1 MDSRTSPE
9 QLAEAVGGGD
19 ADSVRRFLQEEPALA
34 SFYTD
39 DGWSTLH
46 LAATAE
52 IAGLLLD
59 AGAEID
65 APNRHKVFGPGGR
78 PLHAAVYQRRD
89 DVVRLLL
96 DRGADVRAT
105 DNAGWTPLHMTVA
118 NGRHELART
127 LLEAGAG
134 PNARIGEVAEQQWSG
149 QTPLGL
155 LTVENRTGEGAREPD
170 PAADEEMRRLLV
182 RYGATE

>member
-1 MDSRTSPE
+1 MRRQE
-9 QLAEAVGGGD
+9 QLTEAVTAGD
-19 ADSVRRFLQEEPALA
+19 AGRVRRLLHDDPALA
-34 SFYTD
+34 GAYTD
-39 DGWSTLH
+39 DGWSMLH

-65 APNRHKVFGPGGR
+65 APNRHQVFGPGGR

-96 DRGADVRAT
+96 DRGADVNAT
-105 DNAGWTPLHMTVA
+105 DRAGWTALHMAVA
-118 NGRHELART
+118 NGQLALART
-127 LLEAGAG
+127 LLDAGAG
-134 PNARIGEVAEQQWSG
+134 PNARIGVVAGQQWSG

-170 PAADEEMRRLLV
+170 PAADAEMRRLLLS
-182 RYGATE
+182 YGPVE

>member
-1 MDSRTSPE
+1 MGRQE
-9 QLAEAVGGGD
+9 QLTEAVTAGD
-19 ADSVRRFLQEEPALA
+19 AGRVRRLLQDEPALA
-34 SFYTD
+34 SAYTG
-39 DGWSTLH
+39 DGWSMLH

-59 AGAEID
+59 AAAAID

-96 DRGADVRAT
+96 DRGADVNAT
-105 DNAGWTPLHMTVA
+105 DHAGWTPLHMAVA
-118 NGRHELART
+118 NGQLELART
-127 LLEAGAG
+127 LLDAGAG
-134 PNARIGEVAEQQWSG
+134 PNARIGEVAGQQWSG

-155 LTVENRTGEGAREPD
+155 LTVENRTGEGAQEPD
-170 PAADEEMRRLLV
+170 ATADEEMRRLLV
-182 RYGATE
+182 RYGAKE